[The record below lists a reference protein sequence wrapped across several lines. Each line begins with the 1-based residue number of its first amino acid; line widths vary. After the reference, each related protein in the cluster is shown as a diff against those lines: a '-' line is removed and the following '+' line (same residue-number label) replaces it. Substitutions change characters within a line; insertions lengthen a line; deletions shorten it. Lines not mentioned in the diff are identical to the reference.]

1 MLLTTRS
8 VSAVQA
14 LDQWEGGSP
23 PSRNRVHDLAS
34 SLEEWPM
41 RDEMSLTE
49 VEPELGAIDAYDA
62 RGAEAPFPLVIRGYE
77 RRSVDEYLD
86 AANARLAELEALQ
99 SPSLAVQEALERVA
113 ADTGSILKEA
123 HETADGVMSRARE
136 EAERLVREA
145 REDAERTVASAEAR
159 VRQIGIDT
167 DALWQERLRLIEDA
181 QATAVSLSALAEEAA
196 GRFPAWEPEDEEAPQ
211 PSPDAG
217 VVVADPVDEA
227 PVDEAPV
234 EQPTEAF
241 DVAEML
247 AAEEELD
254 LEPPPEF

>member
-1 MLLTTRS
+1 
-8 VSAVQA
+8 
-14 LDQWEGGSP
+14 
-23 PSRNRVHDLAS
+23 
-34 SLEEWPM
+34 M

-62 RGAEAPFPLVIRGYE
+62 RGDEPPFPLVIRGYD
-77 RRSVDEYLD
+77 RRSVDEYLE

-99 SPSLAVQEALERVA
+99 SPSVAVQEALERVA
-113 ADTGSILKEA
+113 NDTGSILKEA
-123 HETADGVMSRARE
+123 HETADGVMSRASE
-136 EAERLVREA
+136 EAERMVREA
-145 REDAERTVASAEAR
+145 REEADRTIASAEAR

-181 QATAVSLSALAEEAA
+181 QAVAVSLSALAEEAA
-196 GRFPAWEPEDEEAPQ
+196 GRFPAWEPEDEEPAPAEA
-211 PSPDAG
+211 DAG
-217 VVVADPVDEA
+217 VVAADPVDE
-227 PVDEAPV
+227 PPV

-254 LEPPPEF
+254 ERPLPESLDDLDLEPPPEFGRG

>member
-1 MLLTTRS
+1 
-8 VSAVQA
+8 
-14 LDQWEGGSP
+14 
-23 PSRNRVHDLAS
+23 
-34 SLEEWPM
+34 M

-62 RGAEAPFPLVIRGYE
+62 RGDEPPFPLVIRGYD
-77 RRSVDEYLD
+77 RRSVDEYLE
-86 AANARLAELEALQ
+86 AANARLAELESLQ
-99 SPSLAVQEALERVA
+99 SPSMAVQEALERVA
-113 ADTGSILKEA
+113 NDTGSILKEA
-123 HETADGVMSRARE
+123 HETADGVMSRARA

-145 REDAERTVASAEAR
+145 REEAERTVASAEAR

-196 GRFPAWEPEDEEAPQ
+196 GRFPAWEPEDEPEA
-211 PSPDAG
+211 SAEAG
-217 VVVADPVDEA
+217 FVAADPVDDE
-227 PVDEAPV
+227 PVVDEPVV

-247 AAEEELD
+247 AAEDLD
-254 LEPPPEF
+254 LEPPPEFGEEKQQ

>member
-1 MLLTTRS
+1 
-8 VSAVQA
+8 
-14 LDQWEGGSP
+14 
-23 PSRNRVHDLAS
+23 
-34 SLEEWPM
+34 M

-62 RGAEAPFPLVIRGYE
+62 RGDEPPFPLVLRGYE
-77 RRSVDEYLD
+77 RRSVDEYLE
-86 AANARLAELEALQ
+86 ASSARLAELEAMQ

-113 ADTGSILKEA
+113 NDTGSILKEA
-123 HETADGVMSRARE
+123 HETADGVMTRARE

-145 REDAERTVASAEAR
+145 RAEADRTIASAEAR

-181 QATAVSLSALAEEAA
+181 QATAASLSALAEEAA
-196 GRFPAWEPEDEEAPQ
+196 GRFPAWEPEEGEDL
-211 PSPDAG
+211 G
-217 VVVADPVDEA
+217 VVAAEPVDEPA
-227 PVDEAPV
+227 V

-247 AAEEELD
+247 AAEAELD
-254 LEPPPEF
+254 LEPPPEFGEQQH

>member
-1 MLLTTRS
+1 MQGAYQR
-8 VSAVQA
+8 
-14 LDQWEGGSP
+14 EGGSP

-62 RGAEAPFPLVIRGYE
+62 RGDEPPFPLVIRGYD
-77 RRSVDEYLD
+77 RRSVDEYLE
-86 AANARLAELEALQ
+86 AANARLAELEALEL
-99 SPSLAVQEALERVA
+99 PSLAVQEALERVA
-113 ADTGSILKEA
+113 NDTGSILKEA
-123 HETADGVMSRARE
+123 HETADGVLSRATE
-136 EAERLVREA
+136 EADRLVREA
-145 REDAERTVASAEAR
+145 REEADRTIASAEAR

-181 QATAVSLSALAEEAA
+181 QSVAVSLSALAEEAA
-196 GRFPAWEPEDEEAPQ
+196 ARFPAWEPEEEAEM
-211 PSPDAG
+211 DAG
-217 VVVADPVDEA
+217 VVVAEPVDEA
-227 PVDEAPV
+227 GEADV

-247 AAEEELD
+247 AAEEEERLPESLDDLD
-254 LEPPPEF
+254 LEPPPEFGEERQQ